1 MSTPPGSVAAS
12 VSPQALTDGGARWR
26 ALLPHRQIDRLA
38 LALALCAA
46 PFSIAVTE
54 SFLVAGFLAR
64 VVRLARGQA
73 SVWLP
78 RVLWFWL
85 AWAGL
90 EVLSWRLSPDV
101 REGWS
106 EIRHLLWL
114 AVMFLALPALD
125 RAAYQVAVW
134 RGIFL
139 TATLSSVF
147 LIGDFASRLIYYR
160 RELSVSPD
168 PSLYLRSGG
177 LLNNW
182 MVYGTVEILVFS
194 GLLTF
199 WELFP
204 EERKAWTPVFTLNGL
219 AILLSLTRTVWVCC
233 LLLLG
238 IDLVWRRSKWTWA
251 IPVVP
256 LVFLVFA
263 PGVLRSRLR
272 ESLRPDYY
280 SNAERLQMLGV
291 GWKMV
296 RDHPITGVGPGRVE
310 GLYRQYLSP
319 ADPVPAYHGHL
330 HNNLVQLAAEFGLP
344 VVAAALTF
352 LVALLKDLRK
362 RWRAAADREAQF
374 LCRASIL
381 ALTGFIVAGMFEYTY
396 GHSLGLILV
405 SFAVLAPLVSV
416 PDVPSAKPG
425 RAVWTATNDR

>member
-1 MSTPPGSVAAS
+1 MSVAGSVPPQVSADVAA
-12 VSPQALTDGGARWR
+12 PWR
-26 ALLPHRQIDRLA
+26 ALLRHRQIDRLA
-38 LALALCAA
+38 LAMALCAA

-54 SFLVAGFLAR
+54 TFLVVAFLAR
-64 VVRLARGQA
+64 VVRLARGHA
-73 SVWLP
+73 SVGLP

-90 EVLSWRLSPDV
+90 EALSWRLSPDV

-114 AVMFLALPALD
+114 AVIFLVLPALD
-125 RAAYQVAVW
+125 RAADQVAVW

-139 TATLSSVF
+139 TATLSSIF
-147 LIGDFASRLIYYR
+147 LIGDFASRLVYYR
-160 RELSVSPD
+160 RELSVAAD

-182 MVYGTVEILVFS
+182 MVYGTVEILIFS

-199 WELFP
+199 WQLFP
-204 EERKAWTPVFTLNGL
+204 EERKAWTPVFALNAL
-219 AILLSLTRTVWVCC
+219 AILLSLTRMVWVCC

-238 IDLVWRRSKWTWA
+238 IDLAWRRSKWTWA
-251 IPVVP
+251 IPVLP
-256 LVFLVFA
+256 LAFFVLA

-310 GLYRQYLSP
+310 RLYRQYLSP

-330 HNNLVQLAAEFGLP
+330 HNNLAQLAAEFGLP
-344 VVAAALTF
+344 VVVAALAF
-352 LVALLKDLRK
+352 LVALSNDLRK
-362 RWRAAADREAQF
+362 RWRAAADREARF
-374 LCRASIL
+374 LCRTSIL
-381 ALTGFIVAGMFEYTY
+381 ALTGFIAAGMFDYTY

-416 PDVPSAKPG
+416 PEVPSTKPG
-425 RAVWTATNDR
+425 HTSWTATNDR